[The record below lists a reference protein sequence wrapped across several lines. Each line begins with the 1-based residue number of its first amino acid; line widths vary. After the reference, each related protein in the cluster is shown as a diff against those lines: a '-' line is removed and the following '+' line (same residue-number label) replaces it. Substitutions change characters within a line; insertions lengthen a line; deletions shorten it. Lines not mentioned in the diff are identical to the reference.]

1 MKLMPAI
8 FIGFIL
14 SFMTAFVTGYCI
26 GMAFPLAHGSPE
38 FYAAELA
45 GIVISMTVFYFAV
58 RQSYRRRKRQ
68 ESHYTERLA

>member
-1 MKLMPAI
+1 MKLMLAI
-8 FIGFIL
+8 FIGFVASIL
-14 SFMTAFVTGYCI
+14 TAIIVGFCI
-26 GMAFPLAHGSPE
+26 GMAFPLAYGSPE